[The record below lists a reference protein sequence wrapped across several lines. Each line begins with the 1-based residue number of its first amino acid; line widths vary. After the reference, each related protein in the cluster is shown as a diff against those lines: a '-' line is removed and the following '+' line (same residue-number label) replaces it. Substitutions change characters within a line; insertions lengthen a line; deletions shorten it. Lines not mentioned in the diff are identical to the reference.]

1 MYSPSFRSALAVGP
15 DIHID
20 FMSCEEMR
28 RKSQNLLLIKES
40 YQLTQLPTNHKHIY
54 IYKQAKKFIIIK
66 MQTTTSTMHSM

>member
-28 RKSQNLLLIKES
+28 RKRQNLLFDKRK
-40 YQLTQLPTNHKHIY
+40 LPTAPRKSQIY
-54 IYKQAKKFIIIK
+54 IYIIYIYI
-66 MQTTTSTMHSM
+66 